1 MISYVSPNINPA
13 YFETPTISYPNEL
26 LIAAAKEKQNQF
38 QRGLDTISSQY
49 AFYKNLETFSD
60 KGTELKNS
68 YLNKAKDDLITL
80 VGFDLSLAA
89 NVGQSSKIY
98 TPLLQDTFIQTD
110 ILNSNRR
117 KKGFENANFF
127 KTSKDEKERKQY
139 NISSERNMLRED
151 AKFKKAQTLDDLK
164 NLDYTYVPAPA
175 EGLSEK
181 IFKIFKDN
189 NLSKEGGM
197 SIMDA
202 QNPYWLITQ
211 INGPQ
216 AIPALTML
224 GNSLITPE
232 YRAYYA
238 SVAKDTYN
246 SEKEKVVASK
256 FMTGDE
262 YDNTVVN
269 GILATREKQITHS
282 IAGLEANIKLVDDAL
297 KRDDVKTYAED
308 TPEVLAQKIAKQDAL
323 EKQKIAY
330 SLQLETSKGKLKDFN
345 DNKQNLFGIIKSNIP
360 EYLGQQK
367 TYEVAKDAATGFAH
381 STYKVSYA
389 ENWIGKENLQHLH
402 KLTEENNKTNNTLK
416 EITLRNSLG
425 QNNDGNDGGN
435 DRGTNTDNNHN
446 KKTKLIPSLLI
457 GVSPNTQ
464 DFTVSTVVEFVNG
477 QKNEIVAASNKNLE
491 QIIDG
496 SYSLFNSNKPTL
508 AKSQLVVNKLFNKV
522 KSGEGSTGVMQLPT
536 EDLNGIIS
544 IIGKDTFDNLLKEGG
559 NANVNNLFNKVL
571 DVISS
576 SVDNIKIE
584 NLSPGDLV
592 KYLKVKT
599 NLSQYKTNA
608 NRARIIGEAE
618 EKAFKPAFV
627 SVLSDIK
634 NSTDSYEAF
643 LANKLF
649 SSSPSGNIYAHI
661 PVKNNKNENVV
672 VQFPVSSK
680 HALDVLFTKY
690 KDEIGLFY
698 NEYNLNIIN
707 DASGTKIVNPEG
719 VSIASE
725 DVIKELLKLIDQSIT
740 PAIGRNLSVAK
751 DSEGNPL
758 FKFGPLKNNQVAHQ
772 LYVASIKSG
781 SVVNASENLI
791 DPIDEFAYKMTA
803 EGAANDDI
811 LKLNGL
817 EGRSEKGDT
826 FKKALSVLNTGI
838 ASFGQGMDGAFIL
851 DTGSVDPTS
860 GKAIYTLKFSSDF
873 LKKLMDGLP
882 DDTLKD
888 AVYQYINTTIRA
900 NGIKTT
906 SDHSQ
911 FIREK
916 LENSY
921 SPYAYQVLKS
931 EDKTDVPFKL
941 DDTHYLR
948 VVQINDSP
956 QEFKIEVVAGKDV
969 SDNEKIYPSEN
980 ISPYDLTDKVNTA
993 LVNLSKYWLDAKKA
1007 ATTTTKTPI
1016 SSEEARKKIAQNNNN
1031 NNNN

>member
-80 VGFDLSLAA
+80 AGFDLSLAA

-139 NISSERNMLRED
+139 NIYSERNMLRED

-175 EGLSEK
+175 EDLSEK

-256 FMTGDE
+256 FMIGDE

-435 DRGTNTDNNHN
+435 DGGTNSG
-446 KKTKLIPSLLI
+446 KGTKLTPSSLI

-576 SVDNIKIE
+576 SVDNIEMK
-584 NLSPGDLV
+584 NLSPEDLA
-592 KYLKVKT
+592 KYLRVKT

-608 NRARIIGEAE
+608 NRAKIIGEAE
-618 EKAFKPAFV
+618 DKAFKPAF
-627 SVLSDIK
+627 SDFISTPTDDKYLLFFQKNLLTTDNNGNSYAKIK
-634 NSTDSYEAF
+634 DRLIPINHRGDLEKIFENNKVDIGVQYTLYHLDQIGNSTYEKHFRELVETEKDA
-643 LANKLF
+643 LAGAYHSINKGI
-649 SSSPSGNIYAHI
+649 SKINNILI
-661 PVKNNKNENVV
+661 EK
-672 VQFPVSSK
+672 
-680 HALDVLFTKY
+680 
-690 KDEIGLFY
+690 
-698 NEYNLNIIN
+698 
-707 DASGTKIVNPEG
+707 EG
-719 VSIASE
+719 
-725 DVIKELLKLIDQSIT
+725 KF
-740 PAIGRNLSVAK
+740 LSVAK
-751 DSEGNPL
+751 DPEGNPL

-803 EGAANDDI
+803 EGAVNDEI

-1031 NNNN
+1031 NN